1 MVDLVRYVAV
11 DDVGNEIN
19 PLIVAG
25 QLHGGIAQGVG
36 QALWEGAVYSDDGQ
50 LLTGSMLDYALPKAA
65 RLPNFELDKT
75 VTPSPVNPLGVKG
88 VGEAGAIASTAAVAN
103 AVIDALERL
112 RHPPSRHAVYV
123 ADGLV
128 GDPVGEGRPGMIP
141 AAFDYQR
148 AASLDDALSA
158 LAGGDAKVIAGGM
171 SLLPLMKLRLAQP
184 AKLVD
189 IGKLVELRGDGATA
203 DGGWEI
209 GALTTYSEAL
219 AATELDFTRD
229 CVEGIGDIQV
239 RNRGTVGGA
248 ISHADPA
255 SDLPALLLALDY
267 SAVLRS
273 SRGERTVPLDGFFK
287 GAFET
292 DMAPDEI
299 LVKLVRGPLPSGAA
313 GSYQKMAHPAS
324 GYSIVGV
331 CAVVASSGG
340 IDLACA
346 GRDHRCR

>member
-1 MVDLVRYVAV
+1 
-11 DDVGNEIN
+11 
-19 PLIVAG
+19 
-25 QLHGGIAQGVG
+25 
-36 QALWEGAVYSDDGQ
+36 
-50 LLTGSMLDYALPKAA
+50 
-65 RLPNFELDKT
+65 
-75 VTPSPVNPLGVKG
+75 
-88 VGEAGAIASTAAVAN
+88 
-103 AVIDALERL
+103 
-112 RHPPSRHAVYV
+112 
-123 ADGLV
+123 
-128 GDPVGEGRPGMIP
+128 MIP

-158 LAGGDAKVIAGGM
+158 LSGGDAKVIAGGM

-184 AKLVD
+184 SKLVD
-189 IGKLVELRGDGATA
+189 IGKLSELRGDGATA

-219 AATELDFTRD
+219 AATELDFTRE
-229 CVEGIGDIQV
+229 CVEGIGDVQV

-292 DMAPDEI
+292 DIAPDEI
-299 LVKLVRGPLPSGAA
+299 LVKLVRGPLPAGAQ
-313 GSYQKMAHPAS
+313 GSYRKMAHPAS
-324 GYSIVGV
+324 GYSIVGT

-340 IDLACA
+340 SISHARVAVTGVGQVAYRAKAVESALVGSDGSAGAVASAAAHATDGQDVNSDIYADRAYRSKMAEVYVRRAIDAAL
-346 GRDHRCR
+346 GR